1 MPKYYVS
8 SGDLRIVIDRENAD
22 IASIDAFKLA
32 INGDNPP
39 QSFGT
44 LTKISE
50 AGFDSDLDDD
60 LFSLTERIMEKAGFE
75 VKED

>member
-8 SGDLRIVIDRENAD
+8 SGDLRIVIDRKDAEQ
-22 IASIDAFKLA
+22 ASIDAFKAA

-60 LFSLTERIMEKAGFE
+60 LFALTTGILEKAGFKVE
-75 VKED
+75 EE